1 MFEESFD
8 WKRRTTEKVYAFNQ
22 NIFLWNKTILGRMN
36 CYVDASII
44 YHIRSSLSK
53 LWYSVLFNRYPF
65 LRFYSSLN
73 KDNET
78 ETTRNYI
85 FTCISKTKTL
95 RLKKNIGRSKFF
107 FQNYY
112 IKLTLCNMFLV
123 LKNAVQFCLFKKK
136 IKQTKKVRII
146 LHNLLNKK
154 WVTDQSVRQQL
165 TVRLFCTHIRS
176 KSPHSIQQDKVQKYI
191 TIQNLRKCYK
201 ISNWIR
207 IINYFP

>member
-1 MFEESFD
+1 
-8 WKRRTTEKVYAFNQ
+8 
-22 NIFLWNKTILGRMN
+22 
-36 CYVDASII
+36 
-44 YHIRSSLSK
+44 
-53 LWYSVLFNRYPF
+53 
-65 LRFYSSLN
+65 
-73 KDNET
+73 
-78 ETTRNYI
+78 
-85 FTCISKTKTL
+85 
-95 RLKKNIGRSKFF
+95 
-107 FQNYY
+107 
-112 IKLTLCNMFLV
+112 MFLV
-123 LKNAVQFCLFKKK
+123 LKNAVQFCLITKK

-154 WVTDQSVRQQL
+154 WVIDQSVRQQL